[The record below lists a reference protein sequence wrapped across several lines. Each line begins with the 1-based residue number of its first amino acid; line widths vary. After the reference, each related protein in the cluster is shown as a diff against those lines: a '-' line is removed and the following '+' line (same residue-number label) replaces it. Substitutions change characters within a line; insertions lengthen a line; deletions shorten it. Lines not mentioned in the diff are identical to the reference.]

1 MDSSSPLFSTEGS
14 LMESDAAF
22 LSTTLGIV
30 LLIVAAVAV
39 VMCLVNTASALWD
52 ECCGS
57 AYPSEGRTH
66 EHRLC
71 LSRASQLALAFT
83 NAALV
88 VGLLSYCWTAV
99 SDMKAGLRWGLTI
112 FMALYFLSMVYI
124 AIEIIV
130 YAARDTH
137 PHVHR
142 NRGPAPVVIG
152 MG

>member
-1 MDSSSPLFSTEGS
+1 
-14 LMESDAAF
+14 MESDAAF

-39 VMCLVNTASALWD
+39 VMCLVNTAIALRD
-52 ECCGS
+52 QCCGS
-57 AYPSEGRTH
+57 AYTPEGRTQ

-71 LSRASQLALAFT
+71 MSRASQLALAFI

-88 VGLLSYCWTAV
+88 VGLLSYCWTVAI
-99 SDMKAGLRWGLTI
+99 DLKAGPRWGLTI
-112 FMALYFLSMVYI
+112 FLALYFLSMVYI

-130 YAARDTH
+130 YAVRDTH